1 MELDQPGFTKDT
13 RPNLFSNKSF
23 GTEYKAAQ
31 KVLEIK
37 DIHPASNT
45 RYPAYAA
52 PLEDARFVT
61 DYRSK
66 CELNIPSGSQFAVTR
81 FLQHN
86 ANSIISQSRK
96 RQAQRVNAGS
106 AYDSSTSPPHVL
118 IQSCTEYSCSVSPGT
133 KGGIGLTRHE
143 DVPFLFGTFAE
154 SGCTKKQQ
162 KPSLTQSQEG
172 GRNSIR
178 GVFTSST

>member
-1 MELDQPGFTKDT
+1 MDINGFRT
-13 RPNLFSNKSF
+13 PQSPWFFSNTPTPYAE
-23 GTEYKAAQ
+23 TEAIN
-31 KVLEIK
+31 VSI
-37 DIHPASNT
+37 PRNSNPPT
-45 RYPAYAA
+45 PDNRYAGYAA
-52 PLEDARFVT
+52 AMNDGRPFT

-154 SGCTKKQQ
+154 SGCTKKQE

-178 GVFTSST
+178 GVFTSLK